1 MKKLAAIIIACTLL
15 LVAVRFAFGGNDD
28 SIISYTCKADKIEM
42 FWKDRNGRPL
52 RSINNLKYYVDT
64 VLREDLLFAMN
75 GGMYKTDNS
84 PLGLYVEN
92 GQTFMPLNE
101 SNEPGATGNFYLRPN
116 GVFYVTMKNQAAI
129 CKTEQFDKK
138 AKIKYATQSGPMLLI
153 DGRIH
158 PAFKRGSKNL
168 NIRNGVGI
176 LPNGT
181 VLFAMSK
188 AGINFYDFAVYF
200 KSMGCMNALYLDG
213 YVSRTYLPEKNWIQT
228 DGNFGVMIGV
238 TK

>member
-1 MKKLAAIIIACTLL
+1 MKKLAAIIIICTLL
-15 LVAVRFAFGGNDD
+15 LTAVTFAFNTNDARF
-28 SIISYTCKADKIEM
+28 ITYTTTADKISM
-42 FWKDRNGRPL
+42 YWKDRDGRPL
-52 RSINNLKYYVDT
+52 RSISNLKYYVDT
-64 VLREDLLFAMN
+64 VLHEDLLFAMN

-84 PLGLYVEN
+84 PLGLYIED

-101 SNEPGATGNFYLRPN
+101 SNEPGITGNFYMRPN
-116 GVFYVTMKNQAAI
+116 GVFYITMKNQAVI

-138 AKIKYATQSGPMLLI
+138 AKIKYATQSGPMLII
-153 DGRIH
+153 DGQIH

-176 LPNGT
+176 LPDGS

-188 AGINFYDFAVYF
+188 TGINFYDLALYF
-200 KSMGCMNALYLDG
+200 KSMGCTNALYLDG
-213 YVSRTYLPEKNWIQT
+213 FVSRTYLPEKNWIQT

>member
-1 MKKLAAIIIACTLL
+1 MKKLAAIISICTLL
-15 LVAVRFAFGGNDD
+15 LTAVTFAFNTDD
-28 SIISYTCKADKIEM
+28 NRFITYTTGADKISM
-42 FWKDRNGRPL
+42 YWKDKNGFAL
-52 RSINNLKYYVDT
+52 RSIAGLKKYVDDQQ
-64 VLREDLLFAMN
+64 EDLLFAMN

-101 SNEPGATGNFYLRPN
+101 AKEPGVTGNFYMKPN
-116 GVFYVTMKNQAAI
+116 GVFYITMKNQAVI

-153 DGRIH
+153 EGHIH

-176 LPNGT
+176 LPDGK

-188 AGINFYDFAVYF
+188 EGINFYDFALYF

-213 YVSRTYLPEKNWIQT
+213 YVSRTYLPEKNWVQT